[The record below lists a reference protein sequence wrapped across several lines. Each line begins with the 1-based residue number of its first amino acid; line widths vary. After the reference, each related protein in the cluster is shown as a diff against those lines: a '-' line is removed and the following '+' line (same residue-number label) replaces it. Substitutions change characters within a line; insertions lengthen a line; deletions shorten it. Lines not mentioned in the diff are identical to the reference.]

1 MNFKLFIF
9 FYLILIETFV
19 ELMIKAMDMELLDWT
34 EIDSWKAGKLA
45 AMAFILLFMAFKR
58 WMPFVVIG
66 KFKKNKSEN
75 IYSTSI
81 QLNKMPWFFFS
92 NLFHVFLMSLFAFI
106 SLKLNPN
113 AFYFYGLLFIGSI
126 EIIFYLLFGNQ
137 LRFFGIEMGKNLIII
152 SKGDLSII
160 HLKDTQ
166 RIERK
171 YNDEI
176 YIISK
181 KGEVNTINSSILP
194 PDKMTEF
201 LKHLKENCENHN
213 VYFANDL
220 V

>member
-1 MNFKLFIF
+1 MNFKLLLLF
-9 FYLILIETFV
+9 LIVMIETFV
-19 ELMIKAMDMELLDWT
+19 ELMIKAMDMELLDWK
-34 EIDSWKAGKLA
+34 EIDSWKATKLGI
-45 AMAFILLFMAFKR
+45 MAFILIYLAFKR
-58 WMPFVVIG
+58 WIPFVAIG
-66 KFKKNKSEN
+66 KFKKGNSEN
-75 IYSTSI
+75 HFSTTL

-92 NLFHVFLMSLFAFI
+92 NLFQIFVMGLFSFI
-106 SLKLNPN
+106 SWKLNPN
-113 AFYFYGLLFIGSI
+113 AYYFYGLLFLGSI
-126 EIIFYLLFGNQ
+126 EMIIYLFIGNQ
-137 LRFFGIEMGKNLIII
+137 FKFFGIEMGKNLIII
-152 SKGDLSII
+152 SRGELAII

-194 PDKMTEF
+194 PDKMNDF
-201 LKHLKENCENHN
+201 LNRLKENCENHN